1 LPNINTS
8 MMRQQQGMATLSTF
22 SVGGVRNGCVSK
34 PSSEYQLEGKS
45 GPAAAV
51 IPAPAVYTNTA
62 AVKKLVVEC
71 RVAGAGRLGPVG
83 RTLACCPRSRLGPSG
98 LPQGLHSIPAARLD
112 RGTMSF
118 RKSPS
123 LVTRGTS
130 HRTLAQMR
138 SGLPRGSRPVGRPW
152 QLP

>member
-1 LPNINTS
+1 
-8 MMRQQQGMATLSTF
+8 MATLSTF

-71 RVAGAGRLGPVG
+71 RVAGAGWLVLLFSLATALLGGQRGRGGGHVMVEVACYRDSTAYLRLALTGE
-83 RTLACCPRSRLGPSG
+83 RYPSAS
-98 LPQGLHSIPAARLD
+98 LLH
-112 RGTMSF
+112 
-118 RKSPS
+118 
-123 LVTRGTS
+123 
-130 HRTLAQMR
+130 
-138 SGLPRGSRPVGRPW
+138 W
-152 QLP
+152 